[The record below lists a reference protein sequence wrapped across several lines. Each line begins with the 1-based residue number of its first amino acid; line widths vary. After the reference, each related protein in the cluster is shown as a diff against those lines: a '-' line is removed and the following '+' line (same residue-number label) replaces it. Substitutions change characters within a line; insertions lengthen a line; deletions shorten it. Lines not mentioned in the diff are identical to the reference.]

1 MWNPDRRFE
10 NPGRA
15 ALAAVWRLPVNLFA
29 LVLLLGLWGPAALAQ
44 PVEAPPAPQSVEPV
58 ETPDAAALAAEVHE
72 AWNVLPVQNGV
83 VLEPRDEEEAGFRLV
98 EITAGGVAV
107 DGELL
112 TDEQLDARLGEQADL
127 VRRLSS
133 LDPEELRA
141 VLLPA
146 AGGIPGEPA
155 PPPPVEVP
163 EIEEPAA
170 PRPPVRVRSG
180 EKVVFADSLV
190 IEADESAREAV
201 VIGGSLTVDG
211 RVEGDAVVIG
221 GSATIDGEVGREVTV
236 VGGTLHLGPHA
247 HIGRDVTLV
256 GSRVDREE
264 GAVVEGEI
272 NEVALFGDALR
283 SESFRDA
290 LKDMD
295 VDVDF
300 HPPIRPFRWFAQVI
314 WKIVKLAVVALLM
327 CVVVLFGDKALRP
340 VDAKLAAEPWK
351 AAAVGFLSQVLFLF
365 LLPLTIVLLIISII
379 GIPLLILIP
388 VVVFVVL
395 VAAFVGYTAAALRV
409 GRLFEHR
416 FGWNLESPYSAV
428 LVGLVA
434 IQGWGVLAQM
444 LDVRFLSAF
453 SILIGVL
460 AFLVWY
466 AAATAGFGAL
476 LLAWMDRRRATAE
489 TAGGA
494 PTPLPPTPSPSGL
507 QPSAEEVPEAGAEGE
522 EEGAPGDGPEVEV
535 PGDEEPGEDDRA
547 EEDREG
553 EDRDEGPAIEPR

>member
-1 MWNPDRRFE
+1 VR
-10 NPGRA
+10 
-15 ALAAVWRLPVNLFA
+15 LFA
-29 LVLLLGLWGPAALAQ
+29 LALLFGLGGPAALAQ
-44 PVEAPPAPQSVEPV
+44 PVEAPEAPRPV
-58 ETPDAAALAAEVHE
+58 EAVEAPDAAALAAEVHE

-83 VLEPRDEEEAGFRLV
+83 VLEPRDEEAGFRAV

-112 TDEQLDARLGEQADL
+112 TDEQLDARLGARADL
-127 VRRLSS
+127 VRRLSG
-133 LDPEELRA
+133 LGPEELRA

-221 GSATIDGEVGREVTV
+221 GSARINGEVGREVTV
-236 VGGTLHLGPHA
+236 VGGTLRLGPHA

-256 GSRVDREE
+256 GSRVEREE

-290 LKDMD
+290 LRDMH
-295 VDVDF
+295 VDVDD
-300 HPPIRPFRWFAQVI
+300 HRPLRPFRWLAQVM
-314 WKIVKLAVVALLM
+314 WKIVSLAIVALLM
-327 CVVVLFGDKALRP
+327 CVVVLFGDKALERI
-340 VDAKLAAEPWK
+340 DAKLAAEPWK

-365 LLPLTIVLLIISII
+365 LLPLTVVLLILSII

-388 VVVFVVL
+388 VVVFVAL

-416 FGWNLESPYSAV
+416 FGWNLASPYSAV

-434 IQGWGVLAQM
+434 IQVWGVLAQM

-466 AAATAGFGAL
+466 AAITAGFGAL
-476 LLAWMDRRRATAE
+476 LLAWMDRRRAAAAA
-489 TAGGA
+489 AGGEPA
-494 PTPLPPTPSPSGL
+494 PLPPTPSSAPTPPLPSP
-507 QPSAEEVPEAGAEGE
+507 QSPEPAEGLPE
-522 EEGAPGDGPEVEV
+522 GGAQGAEEGAPGDGPEV
-535 PGDEEPGEDDRA
+535 GELGNDSSEDQDGGEA
-547 EEDREG
+547 DREG
-553 EDRDEGPAIEPR
+553 PPTLGP